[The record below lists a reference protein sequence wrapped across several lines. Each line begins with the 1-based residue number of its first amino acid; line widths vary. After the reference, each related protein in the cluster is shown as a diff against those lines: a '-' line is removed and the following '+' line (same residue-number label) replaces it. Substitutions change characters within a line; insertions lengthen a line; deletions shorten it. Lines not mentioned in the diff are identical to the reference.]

1 MMTTQAHPPAATTK
15 ATCNKQK
22 ENFTVNEKMKS
33 NEKKLITG
41 VSPGQYFSNSSSI
54 GNTNGYYIKNSVR
67 E

>member
-1 MMTTQAHPPAATTK
+1 MLSTQQQHQPIATKTTN
-15 ATCNKQK
+15 NKQ
-22 ENFTVNEKMKS
+22 NGHVNEKMKS

-41 VSPGQYFSNSSSI
+41 VSPGQYFSNSNSV